1 MQAPDDTIAAIGTAP
16 GTGGIAVVRV
26 SGPRTMEIADRI
38 VRCAA
43 PRPSMRRT
51 MSVIYGHIA
60 AAAGDVDEVLVLVMK
75 GPGSYTREDMIE
87 IQGHGGR
94 VMASA
99 VLQTVLDAGA
109 RLAEP
114 GEFTKRA
121 FLNGRID
128 LTQAEAVADIVGA
141 RSRRAG
147 RAALEQLEG
156 SLSDAVNALYDR
168 LMGIAADMEATLDF
182 PEEDIPEALIQ
193 DVPDRISRAVSEM
206 DLLISSWQEGR
217 LLREGALIVISGR
230 TNVGKSTLLNA
241 LLDTDR
247 AIVSHIPGT
256 TRDIIEEGLV
266 LDGIPVR
273 LVDTAGLRETSCE
286 IESEGIRRTMRHIA
300 RADLQLHVLDSSQE
314 SGNEF
319 DAQISGLDPSRTILV
334 LNKTDLGV
342 RICRDNLN
350 GFTCVETSLLNRT
363 GLEAL
368 KKEIRRALMQDI
380 KMDAPPHAVISE
392 RHRQLLLKAREDALG
407 ADSLFGQDD
416 IAMASSRLRE
426 SIEHVGLITGR
437 VYQEDLLKAVFSKF
451 CIGK

>member
-156 SLSDAVNALYDR
+156 SLSAAVNALYDR

-206 DLLISSWQEGR
+206 DRLMSSWEEGR

-300 RADLQLHVLDSSQE
+300 RSDLQLHVLDSSHAL
-314 SGNEF
+314 GNEH
-319 DAQISGLDPSRTILV
+319 DEQISGLDPSRTILV

-342 RICRDNLN
+342 RICRDKLN

-368 KKEIRRALMQDI
+368 KKEIRRALMRDI
-380 KMDAPPHAVISE
+380 EMDAPPHAVISE

-407 ADSLFGQDD
+407 AGSLFGQGD
-416 IAMASSRLRE
+416 IALASSRLRE

-437 VYQEDLLKAVFSKF
+437 VYQEDLLNAVFSKF

>member
-1 MQAPDDTIAAIGTAP
+1 MQTSEDTIAAIGTAP

-26 SGPRTMEIADRI
+26 SGPRALDIADDI
-38 VRCAA
+38 LRCRA
-43 PRPSMRRT
+43 PGPSKRRT
-51 MSVIYGHIA
+51 MSVVYGHIVSRG
-60 AAAGDVDEVLVLVMK
+60 GDVDEVLVLIMK

-87 IQGHGGR
+87 IQGHGGH
-94 VMASA
+94 VMAAA

-141 RSRRAG
+141 RSRRAA

-156 SLSDAVNALYDR
+156 SLSAAVNALYDR
-168 LMGIAADMEATLDF
+168 LMGIAADMEASLDF
-182 PEEDIPEALIQ
+182 PEEDLPETLVQ
-193 DVPDRISRAVSEM
+193 DAPDRISRTVAEM
-206 DLLISSWQEGR
+206 DRLMSSWQEGR

-266 LDGIPVR
+266 LDGIAVR
-273 LVDTAGLRETSCE
+273 LVDTAGLRDTSCE
-286 IESEGIRRTMRHIA
+286 IESEGIRRTMKHIQK
-300 RADLQLHVLDSSQE
+300 ADLQLHVVDSSQDD
-314 SGNEF
+314 GKDL
-319 DAQISGLDPSRTILV
+319 DAQISSLDSRRTILV

-342 RICRDNLN
+342 RIRRDRLA
-350 GFTCVETSLLNRT
+350 GFTCIETSLLNRS
-363 GLEAL
+363 GLDAL
-368 KKEIRRALMQDI
+368 KNEIRNALMHNI
-380 KMDAPPHAVISE
+380 EMDAPPRAVISE
-392 RHRQLLLKAREDALG
+392 RHRQLLLKAREEALG
-407 ADSLFGQDD
+407 SVNLFGQGE
-416 IAMASSRLRE
+416 IALAASRLRE

-437 VYQEDLLKAVFSKF
+437 VYQEDLLNAVFSKF

>member
-38 VRCAA
+38 VRCSA

-94 VMASA
+94 VMAAA
-99 VLQTVLDAGA
+99 VLQAVLDAGA

-156 SLSDAVNALYDR
+156 SLSAAVNALYDR

-300 RADLQLHVLDSSQE
+300 R
-314 SGNEF
+314 
-319 DAQISGLDPSRTILV
+319 
-334 LNKTDLGV
+334 
-342 RICRDNLN
+342 
-350 GFTCVETSLLNRT
+350 
-363 GLEAL
+363 
-368 KKEIRRALMQDI
+368 
-380 KMDAPPHAVISE
+380 
-392 RHRQLLLKAREDALG
+392 
-407 ADSLFGQDD
+407 
-416 IAMASSRLRE
+416 
-426 SIEHVGLITGR
+426 
-437 VYQEDLLKAVFSKF
+437 
-451 CIGK
+451 